1 MFKANKNF
9 PKIKKVATE
18 LNSCKKYRD
27 KLDKIAQHAGVKST
41 CRDKPVQLTIT
52 SIIISHTHAPLQLCI
67 VAPNHIA
74 TTCNGRTD
82 CDHG

>member
-9 PKIKKVATE
+9 QKFKKVE
-18 LNSCKKYRD
+18 QLYSCKKYRD
-27 KLDKIAQHAGVKST
+27 KLDKIAQHVGVKST

-67 VAPNHIA
+67 VAPNHIT
-74 TTCNGRTD
+74 TTCNGTD